1 MFQTGTAPHGRQCG
15 QSDPTGEPTM
25 SESDSHSTDL
35 QSEGYF
41 TEEKILDTTGIVQML
56 HAFKQS

>member
-1 MFQTGTAPHGRQCG
+1 MLCYGTQCG
-15 QSDPTGEPTM
+15 QGDPTEEPTM

-35 QSEGYF
+35 QSEGYY
-41 TEEKILDTTGIVQML
+41 TEEKILDTTGIVKML